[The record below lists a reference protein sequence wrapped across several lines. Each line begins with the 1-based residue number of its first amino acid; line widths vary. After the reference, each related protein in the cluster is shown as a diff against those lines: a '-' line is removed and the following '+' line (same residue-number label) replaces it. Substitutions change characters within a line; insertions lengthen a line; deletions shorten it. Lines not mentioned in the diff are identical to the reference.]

1 MFERKMYDSRRRK
14 EGKLRRHAVIIR
26 HKVVM
31 AVAFATTIFLI
42 CIENAKSFT
51 VPISA
56 SNQSLNE
63 NAIYLLRSSKLA
75 KRLKI
80 DFHPNSN
87 REYGTTIGLSVE
99 FLSNYHRQKKSIT
112 SLRMAIGVTPSTSQ
126 PSMLDMKTSINA
138 FGSWYDKLDPV
149 ARPYLIKDDV
159 TDYTF
164 TSPSD
169 SWSTSLD
176 DDYVTTAPSLNRPRM
191 TSERSN
197 PSPIRAI
204 RRVAGWVLGIRPIQ
218 RVRGII

>member
-14 EGKLRRHAVIIR
+14 EGNLRRHAVIVR
-26 HKVVM
+26 RKVAM
-31 AVAFATTIFLI
+31 AVAFATTILLI

-56 SNQSLNE
+56 SSVSRNE
-63 NAIYLLRSSKLA
+63 NAIHLLRSSRLA

-80 DFHPNSN
+80 GFHPNSN
-87 REYGTTIGLSVE
+87 REYGTNVGSSVG
-99 FLSNYHRQKKSIT
+99 FLSNPHQQHFSLS
-112 SLRMAIGVTPSTSQ
+112 SLRMAVGVTPSTSQ
-126 PSMLDMKTSINA
+126 PPMLDMKTSINA
-138 FGSWYDKLDPV
+138 FGGWYDKLDPV
-149 ARPYLIKDDV
+149 ARPYLYKDDV

-169 SWSTSLD
+169 SWPTSLD
-176 DDYVTTAPSLNRPRM
+176 DDYVTTAPSLNRPRI

-204 RRVAGWVLGIRPIQ
+204 RRVVGWVLGIRPI
-218 RVRGII
+218 